1 MFPISFHDSGSNISA
16 CSIGLTQKLMRSMKS
31 ETDMASRI
39 LSKNRY
45 LSAIRC
51 NVIQYGAMWC
61 NAVQCTAL
69 YWIHCSN
76 YVYRILTYS
85 VAFNQIRK
93 LTQLV
98 LWSIRLVHCD
108 VTYFMNSIFKLIS
121 PNCFEGELF
130 EKSLFWCNAVQCGA
144 MQCNAPKCAENENI
158 PMWCNAVQCS
168 ALQCNGEILQN
179 SSNSSDK
186 VFCRIF

>member
-1 MFPISFHDSGSNISA
+1 MFPISFHKSHSNILLAPSGWHKSA
-16 CSIGLTQKLMRSMKS
+16 CRRRKARRAWLH
-31 ETDMASRI
+31 ASFRKI
-39 LSKNRY
+39 
-45 LSAIRC
+45 AIWG
-51 NVIQYGAMWC
+51 QYGAMWC
-61 NAVQCTAL
+61 NALQCTAL

-98 LWSIRLVHCD
+98 LWSIRLLHCD

-144 MQCNAPKCAENENI
+144 MHQNVLKMKIYQCGAMQRI
-158 PMWCNAVQCS
+158 AVQWRDS
-168 ALQCNGEILQN
+168 PKFIELL
-179 SSNSSDK
+179 S
-186 VFCRIF
+186 